1 MRTMNIKAG
10 SGQSEIC
17 IGESAANIKN
27 YCGGKKAIIIAD
39 RNAISAHRQRLKG
52 LDAFHIIEIDGS
64 EEAKTLKTVEGIYL
78 EFLKSHI
85 DRSSLVIGMGGGV
98 VTDITGFAASTF
110 KRGIQF
116 GLVPTTLL
124 GQADAS
130 IGGKNGVNLLGYKNI
145 VGTIRQPKFVICDFE
160 FLETLPER
168 EIRCGFA
175 EIIKHGAIADGKLF
189 MFIEE
194 NQKKAMSLHKSVLE
208 KILNDSIAVK
218 AKIVETDETEK
229 GERAKLNFGHTIGH
243 AIENAN
249 KIPHGEAVSIGMAV
263 EGKIAVN
270 MGLLKEEDLERLV
283 ALLNAFGLQTKTSM
297 DKEKVLDS
305 IRVDKKIAGD
315 SIKLPVLTRIGSCKI
330 EQIKMDELEGA
341 LNDLR

>member
-145 VGTIRQPKFVICDFE
+145 V
-160 FLETLPER
+160 
-168 EIRCGFA
+168 
-175 EIIKHGAIADGKLF
+175 
-189 MFIEE
+189 
-194 NQKKAMSLHKSVLE
+194 
-208 KILNDSIAVK
+208 
-218 AKIVETDETEK
+218 
-229 GERAKLNFGHTIGH
+229 
-243 AIENAN
+243 
-249 KIPHGEAVSIGMAV
+249 
-263 EGKIAVN
+263 
-270 MGLLKEEDLERLV
+270 
-283 ALLNAFGLQTKTSM
+283 
-297 DKEKVLDS
+297 
-305 IRVDKKIAGD
+305 
-315 SIKLPVLTRIGSCKI
+315 
-330 EQIKMDELEGA
+330 
-341 LNDLR
+341 